1 MRRAHLFIGPLLLL
15 FFPASFAQKNSHSGS
30 AKQEAPKVIATD
42 DMKLAMKAGKLQ
54 TAGKYDEALKVYA
67 QAIDL
72 KGRFTPFVYHNR
84 GMLYLQRAKAAQDR
98 QSRIA
103 DLQHAIDDFQTSIR
117 LGAASKEE
125 LNRGLQQV
133 ATRANLEEA
142 TKLLEQDT
150 HR

>member
-1 MRRAHLFIGPLLLL
+1 MRNTHLLICSVLLL
-15 FFPASFAQKNSHSGS
+15 FCLPVFAQENPRGASG
-30 AKQEAPKVIATD
+30 KQDAPKVIATE
-42 DMKLAMKAGKLQ
+42 DMKLAMKASKLE

-84 GMLYLQRAKAAQDR
+84 GMLYLHRAKASQDR
-98 QSRIA
+98 QSRIN

-125 LNRGLQQV
+125 LNRGLEKV
-133 ATRANLEEA
+133 ATRAHLEEA
-142 TKLLEQDT
+142 TKLLAKEG
-150 HR
+150 R

>member
-1 MRRAHLFIGPLLLL
+1 MKKARLFIWPLVLL
-15 FFPASFAQKNSHSGS
+15 FCSLSFAQESSHSGR
-30 AKQEAPKVIATD
+30 AKQGAPKVIETD
-42 DMKLAMKAGKLQ
+42 DMKLAMQAGKLE
-54 TAGKYDEALKVYA
+54 TAGKYEETLKVYA

-84 GMLYLQRAKAAQDR
+84 GMLYLHRANASHDR

-117 LGAASKEE
+117 LGAASKDE
-125 LNRGLQQV
+125 LNRGLEKV

-142 TKLLEQDT
+142 TKLLEKEIHQ
-150 HR
+150 

>member
-1 MRRAHLFIGPLLLL
+1 MI
-15 FFPASFAQKNSHSGS
+15 
-30 AKQEAPKVIATD
+30 ETD

-84 GMLYLQRAKAAQDR
+84 GMLYLHRAKASQNR

-103 DLQHAIDDFQTSIR
+103 DLQHAIDDFQASIR
-117 LGAASKEE
+117 LGAASKDE
-125 LNRGLQQV
+125 LNRGLEKV
-133 ATRANLEEA
+133 ATRANLDEA
-142 TKLLEQDT
+142 TKLLEKET

>member
-1 MRRAHLFIGPLLLL
+1 MLICLVLLL
-15 FFPASFAQKNSHSGS
+15 FCSRSFAQESSRSGS
-30 AKQEAPKVIATD
+30 AKQDTSKVIETD

-125 LNRGLQQV
+125 LNRGLQKA